1 MLACL
6 HACVRMRAGGLGGSG
21 AVLQARQLHRAR
33 SHADRPMRVDGSTHA
48 DARMHA
54 VATRPQAAAMWLID
68 LDDVAAEEAAWRAA
82 LAEEREAA
90 ARSVVER
97 KKSKAAILAR

>member
-1 MLACL
+1 
-6 HACVRMRAGGLGGSG
+6 
-21 AVLQARQLHRAR
+21 
-33 SHADRPMRVDGSTHA
+33 
-48 DARMHA
+48 
-54 VATRPQAAAMWLID
+54 MWLID